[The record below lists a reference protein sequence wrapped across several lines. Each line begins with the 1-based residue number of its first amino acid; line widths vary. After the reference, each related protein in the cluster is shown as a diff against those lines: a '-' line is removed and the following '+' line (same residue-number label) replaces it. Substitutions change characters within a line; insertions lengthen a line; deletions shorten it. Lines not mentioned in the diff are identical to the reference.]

1 MMIVE
6 SRRGLYLANWIT
18 KMSPVG
24 GAACEEEEE
33 EGWCSKREGAIA
45 LRVKQLLVTTKES

>member
-6 SRRGLYLANWIT
+6 SRGGLYLANWIT
-18 KMSPVG
+18 KTSPVG
-24 GAACEEEEE
+24 GAACEEEE

-45 LRVKQLLVTTKES
+45 LRVKQLLLTTKES